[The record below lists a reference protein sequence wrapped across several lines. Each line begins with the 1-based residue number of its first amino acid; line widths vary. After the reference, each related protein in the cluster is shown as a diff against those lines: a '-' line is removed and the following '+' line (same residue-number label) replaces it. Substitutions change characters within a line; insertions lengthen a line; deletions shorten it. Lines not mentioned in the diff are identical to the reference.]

1 MERDVVS
8 ETLGAMRISGT
19 IVVHEAYGSPWTI
32 AIPDADTL
40 AALTAQAPGCRVVA
54 FHLVE
59 RGWLQ
64 LDAAGGRDTVRAG
77 EIVVCFGGDAH
88 RLSCGAG
95 ARVVALQDVVTG
107 RDRPASPEQGRE
119 TTELICGVFVM
130 RDAELNPLFASLPS
144 VVKADCV
151 SGPARPFARLL
162 ADELRAGNLGQAYVV
177 DRTLEVL
184 CAGVVRG
191 HLSTS
196 EPDAVGFFA
205 SLRDERI
212 RRAIE
217 AMHRRPSEP
226 WTLETLARH
235 SGLSRSRFATLFHQL
250 AGESPMA
257 YLTRWRIDIAAR
269 ALRSTDRSV
278 EDIAYDVGYESLPA
292 FSRSFKRITGA
303 PPAQYRRQANH
314 RQS

>member
-1 MERDVVS
+1 MNRDVIS
-8 ETLGAMRISGT
+8 ETLGAMRVAGT
-19 IVVHEAYGSPWTI
+19 VVVHEAYGSPWTI
-32 AIPDADTL
+32 TIPDAETL
-40 AALTAQAPGCRVVA
+40 AELTDQARGCRVVA

-64 LDAAGGRDTVRAG
+64 LKVGDVCDTVRAG
-77 EIVVCFGGDAH
+77 EMAVCFGGDAH

-107 RDRPASPEQGRE
+107 RDRPAAPEQGHE

-130 RDAELNPLFASLPS
+130 QDAELNPLFASLPS

-177 DRTLEVL
+177 DRTIEVL

-191 HLSTS
+191 HLSS
-196 EPDAVGFFA
+196 HEPTATGFFA

-217 AMHRRPSEP
+217 AIHQRPSEP
-226 WTLETLARH
+226 WTLEALGRH
-235 SGLSRSRFATLFHQL
+235 CGLSRSRFAALFHQL

-292 FSRSFKRITGA
+292 FSRAFKRITGT
-303 PPAQYRRQANH
+303 PPAQFRSQSIRR
-314 RQS
+314 